1 MAIDAS
7 LAKLDKVR
15 ELPNKLSAQE
25 LKAHYRQA
33 KKDGGTGRPREVL
46 FQVQPFS

>member
-7 LAKLDKVR
+7 LARLDKVR
-15 ELPNKLSAQE
+15 ELQNKL
-25 LKAHYRQA
+25 YRQT
-33 KKDGGTGRPREVL
+33 KNDGGTGCPRKAL